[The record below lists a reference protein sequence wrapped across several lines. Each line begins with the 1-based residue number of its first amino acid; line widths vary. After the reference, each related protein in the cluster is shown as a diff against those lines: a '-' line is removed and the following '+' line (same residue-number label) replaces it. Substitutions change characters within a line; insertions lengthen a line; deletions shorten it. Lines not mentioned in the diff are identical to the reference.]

1 MHNYIDLTGQKF
13 GRWTVISRAPSKPNS
28 QATYWLCDCQCG
40 KRKAVNS
47 SALRGGISKS
57 CGCLRIERCRLPEG
71 ATSKAKHPLYATW
84 QSIKTRCFNSTHPSY
99 RNYGARGISMAPEWR
114 NDFELFA
121 KSVGDKPSPKHSLD
135 RIDNDGNYEPG
146 NVRWATAV
154 EQATNKL
161 PYTPQKRDLTGHT
174 FSNWTV
180 LGENTAFK
188 PYSTSRRSP
197 LRFWVCICSC
207 GHVENAV
214 LYSKLLNG
222 TSTSC
227 GCADKDTDLHLKRT
241 NANYLYRYWKRN
253 ESEIQ
258 EDFEQFATRISPR
271 PSRRAILHRF
281 PDGTFDWKTRKAPK
295 SHERDQKPEFLK
307 YIAPQPPIPQ
317 NPFDDPEAPKLL
329 PPPAHSTKIKQ
340 FYPWRGISR
349 RLDAIARMEGVELD
363 TLRSYLRSGVT
374 VGSIE
379 GSVLMTKQWEKKQS

>member
-57 CGCLRIERCRLPEG
+57 CGCLRIEMRRLPDGE
-71 ATSKAKHPLYATW
+71 TSKAKHHLYATW
-84 QSIKTRCFNSTHPSY
+84 QGIKQRCFNTTHHTY
-99 RNYGARGISMAPEWR
+99 LNYGARGITMAPQWKD
-114 NDFELFA
+114 DFEQFV
-121 KSVGDKPSPKHSLD
+121 KDVGEKPSPKHSLD

-146 NVRWATAV
+146 NVRWATAT
-154 EQATNKL
+154 EQAANRR
-161 PYTPQKRDLTGHT
+161 PYTPQKRDLTGHR
-174 FSNWTV
+174 FGQWTV
-180 LGENTAFK
+180 AGENTAFK

-258 EDFEQFATRISPR
+258 EDFEQFATRIGPR
-271 PSRRAILHRF
+271 PSRRTVLHRF
-281 PDGTFDWKTRKAPK
+281 PDGAFDWKTRKAPK

-307 YIAPQPPIPQ
+307 YIEPQTTVQTPSTDAATSTPDLPTPAP
-317 NPFDDPEAPKLL
+317 
-329 PPPAHSTKIKQ
+329 STRLQAYYKWK
-340 FYPWRGISR
+340 GMR
-349 RLDAIARMEGVELD
+349 RLLNRIAVMEGVKPD
-363 TLRSYLRSGVT
+363 DLRNYLRTSAKGDIAEAVR
-374 VGSIE
+374 
-379 GSVLMTKQWEKKQS
+379 LAKRRP